1 MKIKFISGILIP
13 LIGMILFSQDRL
25 QAQTNMI
32 YPFSIDNQEVC
43 NGELV
48 DFAGFLH
55 VLYRMHI
62 DRAGGIHC
70 KLHFN
75 AKGEG
80 IGKTTGASYLFI
92 DGDNESIYFDDSE
105 VITFQRSFKLIGKG
119 QVSSGHMLMK
129 TTFVIN
135 GKGVD
140 VLDITHDKVKCN

>member
-1 MKIKFISGILIP
+1 MKTKMISSILLLFFGI
-13 LIGMILFSQDRL
+13 ILPSQERL
-25 QAQTNMI
+25 LAQTNMI
-32 YPFSIDNQEVC
+32 YPFSIYDQEVC

-48 DFAGFLH
+48 DFTGFLH
-55 VLYRMHI
+55 VLSRMHV
-62 DRAGGIHC
+62 DGAGNKHC

-92 DGDNESIYFDDSE
+92 DGDNESVYFDDSKI
-105 VITFQRSFKLIGKG
+105 ITFQQSFKLIGKG
-119 QVSSGHMLMK
+119 QVSSGHMHIKM
-129 TTFVIN
+129 TFVIN